1 MILLKDVL
9 VQHGDCV
16 KFPVKESGQEK
27 EDRKE
32 GSWLQVQGE
41 NWLHPVRTALD
52 CGSGVMDEVRG
63 EPWETVSLS
72 QILVSSPITAKP
84 LPLLLNM

>member
-1 MILLKDVL
+1 ML

-16 KFPVKESGQEK
+16 KFPVKESRQEK

-63 EPWETVSLS
+63 EPWETLSLS